1 MRKMAR
7 CPEFV
12 GYIRSLTGPLL
23 MSTVH
28 EAVLEGSRSVG
39 REDALERWARLV
51 RAVGENE
58 ARREVDAWLRKP
70 YRLTMRDC

>member
-1 MRKMAR
+1 MAQ

-28 EAVLEGSRSVG
+28 EAVLGSRSVG
-39 REDALERWARLV
+39 RKDAPERWARLV
-51 RAVGENE
+51 RAVGEDE
-58 ARREVDAWLRKP
+58 ARREVSAWLRKP